1 MLVLSRK
8 YQEQI
13 VIGDEIVVTV
23 VRVKG
28 QYVKI
33 GIDAP
38 RHMPVLRRELI
49 EREGRG
55 DESSGPDS

>member
-13 VIGDEIVVTV
+13 VIGDEIVVTI
-23 VRVKG
+23 VRIKG
-28 QYVKI
+28 QVVKL

-49 EREGRG
+49 EREGS
-55 DESSGPDS
+55 DERPEKTP